1 MSKPTPLS
9 PTEAAARRGCSRQYI
24 LQLIHAGRVKG
35 AFRVGKHWAIPQPV
49 TITERK

>member
-1 MSKPTPLS
+1 MSKQTPLS
-9 PTEAAARRGCSRQYI
+9 PTEAASILGCSRQYVHA
-24 LQLIHAGRVKG
+24 LIKASRIKG